1 MLCKPI
7 LVSLGMVFICVQAH
21 AGDVNRA
28 FAAAQ
33 GGDFE
38 TAMDEWMPLAE
49 QGFARAQYN
58 IGVMYEMGEGAPQ
71 YYKTAVKW
79 YTLAA
84 KQGYIFAQYNLALKY
99 FNGNGVAKDRDESN
113 EGRTST

>member
-1 MLCKPI
+1 MLCKRI
-7 LVSLGMVFICVQAH
+7 LVSLGLVFICVEAH

-58 IGVMYEMGEGAPQ
+58 IGVMHEMGEGVPQ

-84 KQGYIFAQYNLALKY
+84 KQG
-99 FNGNGVAKDRDESN
+99 
-113 EGRTST
+113 